1 MTKFEYDNEGNLIVI
16 RNGKKIGQ
24 MITMGD
30 VIQERP
36 GKVAKENE
44 QDTGNQ
50 PQEKR
55 RTGI

>member
-1 MTKFEYDNEGNLIVI
+1 MTKFEYDDEGNLVVI

-24 MITMGD
+24 MLTMGD

-36 GKVAKENE
+36 GKAAKENE

-50 PQEKR
+50 PQKKR
-55 RTGI
+55 